1 MKKIT
6 HFKNLARRLNRLKKH
21 EKTLYNLLYDEYSDL
36 LQIFN
41 PCQFEGNKCVFN
53 RKNNTVNGCCN
64 KCAALSYM
72 GCQVQSLGCKSILCE
87 TAFNNLPSEG
97 KAAWRELDE
106 IKEKY
111 FSNIKTKE

>member
-1 MKKIT
+1 MKLK
-6 HFKNLARRLNRLKKH
+6 HFKLLTRRLDRLKKH
-21 EKTLYNLLYDEYSDL
+21 EKTLYVLLYDEYVDL

-41 PCQFEGNKCVFN
+41 PCQFEGNQCIVN
-53 RKNNTVNGCCN
+53 RQNNKVNGCCN

-72 GCQVQSLGCKSILCE
+72 GCVIQSLGCKSVLCA
-87 TAFNNLPSEG
+87 TAFSNLPPEA